1 MGGATVEFSMQ
12 AGFVYWV
19 GGLPALQLDRD
30 SLSGAPL
37 FSSLDGSLFVIAV
50 ETSRIFK
57 ILYFH

>member
-1 MGGATVEFSMQ
+1 MGGSAVEFSMQ
-12 AGFVYWV
+12 KTLFTGW

-37 FSSLDGSLFVIAV
+37 FWSLDGSLFFIAV
-50 ETSRIFK
+50 ETSRVFK